1 MGRIAKNMIALLGS
15 QIATGIVG
23 ILMLII
29 VPQHLGDQQFGQFT
43 FAFSFV
49 GLFCLFASLGGGT
62 FIVKQ
67 TAREPDRVGLYV
79 FNGVLMSFT
88 LAILLSGAAIGAA
101 LLMGYPTET
110 CIVVAIACIWMAVN
124 VVNGTLVA
132 GLQGQQRMARTA
144 IWGVVSRY
152 LSGAAMVA
160 ALVAGRGLLGVTL
173 ATSLGGLPSLYGNG
187 AQLLRDLRGGARLD
201 LRLWKV
207 LAVGGM
213 PFLFWN
219 LVLTVYGSIDMVML
233 SKMTDAAV
241 VGWYGLAYRFVGI
254 PIFLATIVVTAS
266 FPQLSADSVSASPA
280 FNSLVNRAVRLVF
293 FASAPMAAG
302 VALVAGDLIAFLH
315 YPAQFTHSIPLLQIL
330 ALHVPVVGITMVL
343 GSALMARDRQRQWVT
358 VGVIA
363 AVFNPLCN
371 LFAIPA
377 TARAFGNGAVGA
389 SIITVATELL
399 MLSGALYLLQPSGV
413 LDRRTLTYVLRCLMA
428 CATMAGVVVVG
439 GDLWLPARVVTG
451 MLTYGAASLVLGTL
465 SVDEVRRRSL
475 QMFALVRPHSAPGIP

>member
-207 LAVGGM
+207 LAVG
-213 PFLFWN
+213 
-219 LVLTVYGSIDMVML
+219 S
-233 SKMTDAAV
+233 
-241 VGWYGLAYRFVGI
+241 
-254 PIFLATIVVTAS
+254 
-266 FPQLSADSVSASPA
+266 
-280 FNSLVNRAVRLVF
+280 
-293 FASAPMAAG
+293 
-302 VALVAGDLIAFLH
+302 
-315 YPAQFTHSIPLLQIL
+315 
-330 ALHVPVVGITMVL
+330 
-343 GSALMARDRQRQWVT
+343 
-358 VGVIA
+358 
-363 AVFNPLCN
+363 
-371 LFAIPA
+371 
-377 TARAFGNGAVGA
+377 
-389 SIITVATELL
+389 
-399 MLSGALYLLQPSGV
+399 
-413 LDRRTLTYVLRCLMA
+413 
-428 CATMAGVVVVG
+428 
-439 GDLWLPARVVTG
+439 
-451 MLTYGAASLVLGTL
+451 
-465 SVDEVRRRSL
+465 
-475 QMFALVRPHSAPGIP
+475 RPHCLWQY